1 MSDPWFKPKT
11 YGYGAQPA
19 NWKGWL
25 ATLVYAVAIIALA
38 YALAGTRSGQQPDAF
53 TTVFWLCLVGAVTLG
68 FVLFAKAK
76 TGGEWRWR
84 WGKPPSA
91 NDGSKNTL

>member
-1 MSDPWFKPKT
+1 MSEPWFKPKA

-25 ATLVYAVAIIALA
+25 ATLVYAAALLGLA
-38 YALAGTRSGQQPDAF
+38 YALFANRGGQPPDLLTMVIWFA
-53 TTVFWLCLVGAVTLG
+53 TVGVLTLV
-68 FVLFAKAK
+68 FVAFAKAK

-84 WGKPPSA
+84 WGKP
-91 NDGSKNTL
+91 DK